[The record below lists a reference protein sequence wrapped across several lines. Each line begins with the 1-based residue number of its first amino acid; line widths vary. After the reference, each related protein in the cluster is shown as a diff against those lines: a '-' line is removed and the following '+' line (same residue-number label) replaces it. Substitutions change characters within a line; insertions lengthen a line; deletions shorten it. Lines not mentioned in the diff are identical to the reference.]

1 MEMGSLAAPAW
12 LWHLVSFAV
21 IFVFG
26 WLSSALAPA
35 LRTAVSFS
43 CWWFLSVICSACV
56 ASISCI
62 ALYFVKLGCA

>member
-1 MEMGSLAAPAW
+1 MEIGSLAAPAW
-12 LWHLVSFAV
+12 LWHLVFFAV
-21 IFVFG
+21 IFVCG